1 MDELEKI
8 KREKIK
14 GIVKNMERQNYPDKP
29 IKISDNDFESTI
41 AKYPLVVIDC
51 WAIWCAPCL
60 MMAPMIEE
68 LAKKYKGRIIFGKL
82 DVSRN
87 RSVPAKFGIRGIP
100 TLLVFNKGKLIDRI
114 VGVQP
119 INVLD
124 SRLKRHL
131 ENLKKS

>member
-14 GIVKNMERQNYPDKP
+14 GMMEDMAREKYPDRP
-29 IKISDNDFESTI
+29 IKVTERDFESTI
-41 AKYPLVVIDC
+41 SKYSLVVIDC
-51 WAIWCAPCL
+51 WAEWCAPCL

-119 INVLD
+119 INVLE
-124 SRLKRHL
+124 SRLKRYL
-131 ENLKKS
+131 ET

>member
-1 MDELEKI
+1 MSCMDELEKI

-14 GIVKNMERQNYPDKP
+14 HIMERQNYPDKP
-29 IKISDNDFESTI
+29 IKMSDNDFESTI

-51 WAIWCAPCL
+51 WAAWCAPCL

-82 DVSRN
+82 DVSKN
-87 RSVPAKFGIRGIP
+87 KMVPAKFGIRGIP
-100 TLLVFNKGKLIDRI
+100 TLLVFNKGKLADRI

-119 INVLD
+119 IGVLE

-131 ENLKKS
+131 ENLEKS